1 MPWEVVKISW
11 LPQAYFMRIMSAR
24 RCSNYTSS
32 LDLTPSFNGLGE
44 DNYKTRRETFKFL
57 DLVILDSEV
66 WRHFCSRSLLHNI
79 SIGGCVGS
87 FLQFSHTERSHL
99 NHDESYA
106 ILFGFTCD
114 APQKYSSIGNIVRQD
129 YVINHFGVALHG
141 SRPTERSCYFFEI
154 MKLMGWLCVGK
165 VTTG

>member
-1 MPWEVVKISW
+1 MPWEVAKISW

-57 DLVILDSEV
+57 DLVQLISEV
-66 WRHFCSRSLLHNI
+66 WRHFCSRSLLHNR

-87 FLQFSHTERSHL
+87 FLQFY
-99 NHDESYA
+99 DESYA

-114 APQKYSSIGNIVRQD
+114 APQKYSSIRNIVRQD

-154 MKLMGWLCVGK
+154 IKLMGWLCVGK
-165 VTTG
+165 VTKG